1 MTTNAQLL
9 FNQIPKGEPTPETF
23 KYNTENKIDLEQKL
37 DNGAHIVKIICV
49 SLDPYM
55 RGRMRPAEVKSYSPA
70 FELHKPLTG
79 HGVGVVIRAAAD
91 SQYKVGDHVYGMVP
105 YQQFVLIPGQQ
116 KVDEESKKFLGP
128 QVGLRVIKNE
138 EGLPW
143 SAYIGAAGMPG
154 KTAFMAWKE
163 IADAKKGEV
172 AFISAGSGPVG
183 QMAIQLAKAD
193 GLKVISSAGSDEKVA
208 FLKELGADVAF
219 NCKLQSTSHKTDDA
233 KKIFA
238 EHGPID
244 VNWVNVGGKSFEE
257 ELEFMNMHGRLIGG
271 WISAYNGESYGVR
284 NLFQFVAKRLM
295 MRGFIVGDFEAS
307 LAVLQQ
313 NINAK
318 YVDDFYATIPK
329 KLAFG
334 DLKFKECKYDGL
346 ESAPK
351 AFLEMLAGKQSGGFG
366 KVFIQ
371 VAADDSH

>member
-1 MTTNAQLL
+1 MTTNAQLI

-23 KYNTENKIDLEQKL
+23 KYNTENTIDLEQKL

-105 YQQFVLIPGQQ
+105 YQQFVFYPGQQ

-219 NCKLQSTSHKTDDA
+219 NYKTEDA

-271 WISAYNGESYGVR
+271 WISAYNGESYGVK

-295 MRGFIVGDFEAS
+295 MRGFI
-307 LAVLQQ
+307 
-313 NINAK
+313 AK

-346 ESAPK
+346 ENAPK

-371 VAADDSH
+371 VAADDTD

>member
-1 MTTNAQLL
+1 MTTNAQLI
-9 FNQIPKGEPTPETF
+9 FNAIPKGEPTAETF
-23 KYNTENKIDLEQKL
+23 KFNTDNTIDLDQKL
-37 DNGAHIVKIICV
+37 ADGAYIIKIICV

-70 FELHKPLTG
+70 FDLHKPLTG
-79 HGVGVVIRAAAD
+79 HGVGVVVRAGASAGF
-91 SQYKVGDHVYGMVP
+91 KVGDHVYGMVP
-105 YQQFVLIPGQQ
+105 YQQYVFFPGEQ
-116 KVDEESKKFLGP
+116 KVDEETKKFLGP
-128 QVGLRVIKNE
+128 QSQLRVIKNE

-172 AFISAGSGPVG
+172 AFVSAGTGPVG
-183 QMAIQLAKAD
+183 QMVIQLAKAD

-208 FLKELGADVAF
+208 YLKELGADVAF
-219 NCKLQSTSHKTDDA
+219 NYKTDDA

-271 WISAYNGESYGVR
+271 WISGYNGESYGVK

-295 MRGFIVGDFEAS
+295 MRGFIVSDFEH
-307 LAVLQQ
+307 
-313 NINAK
+313 K
-318 YVDDFYATIPK
+318 YQDAFYATIPK

-334 DLKFKECKYDGL
+334 DYKFKECKYNGL

-351 AFLEMLAGKQSGGFG
+351 AFMDMLAGKQEGGFG

-371 VAADDSH
+371 VAADDTQ

>member
-9 FNQIPKGEPTPETF
+9 FNAIPKGEPTSDSF
-23 KYNTENKIDLEQKL
+23 KYDTSSTIDLEQEL
-37 DNGAHIVKIICV
+37 SNGASIVKLICV

-55 RGRMRPAEVKSYSPA
+55 RGRMRPAEIKSYSPA
-70 FELHKPLTG
+70 FELHKPITG
-79 HGVGVVIRAAAD
+79 HGIGVVIRAAAD
-91 SQYKVGDHVYGMVP
+91 SKYKVGDHVYGTVP
-105 YQQFVLIPGQQ
+105 YQQYLFVPGQQ
-116 KVDEESKKFLGP
+116 TVDEETKKFLGP
-128 QVGLRVIKNE
+128 QASLRVIKNE

-183 QMAIQLAKAD
+183 QMAIQMAKAD

-219 NCKLQSTSHKTDDA
+219 NYKTDDA

-257 ELEFMNMHGRLIGG
+257 ELEFMNLHGRIIGG
-271 WISAYNGESYGVR
+271 WISAYNGQSFGVR

-295 MRGFIVGDFEAS
+295 MRGFIVGDFET
-307 LAVLQQ
+307 
-313 NINAK
+313 K
-318 YVDDFYATIPK
+318 YVDEFYATIPK

-334 DLKFKECKYDGL
+334 DLKFKECKYTGL
-346 ESAPK
+346 ENAPK
-351 AFLEMLAGKQSGGFG
+351 AFLDMLAGKQSGGFG
-366 KVFIQ
+366 KVFVQIS
-371 VAADDSH
+371 DDDTA

>member
-9 FNQIPKGEPTPETF
+9 FNAIPKGEPTPETF
-23 KYNTENKIDLEQKL
+23 KYNTENTIDLEQKL
-37 DNGAHIVKIICV
+37 SDGACIVKVIVV

-79 HGVGVVIRAAAD
+79 HGVAVVIRAAED
-91 SQYKVGDHVYGMVP
+91 SKYKVGDHVYGVIP
-105 YQQFVLIPGQQ
+105 YQQYIFFPGEQ
-116 KVDEESKKFLGP
+116 KVDEETKKFLGP
-128 QVGLRVIKNE
+128 SPLRVIKNE

-163 IADAKKGEV
+163 IADAKKGET
-172 AFISAGSGPVG
+172 AFVSAGSGPVG
-183 QMAIQLAKAD
+183 QMVIQIAKAD
-193 GLKVISSAGSDEKVA
+193 GMKVISSAGSDDKVE

-219 NCKLQSTSHKTDDA
+219 NYKTTDA

-257 ELEFMNMHGRLIGG
+257 ELEFMNMHGRLIACG
-271 WISAYNGESYGVR
+271 WISAYNGESYGVK
-284 NLFQFVAKRLM
+284 NLFNFVAKRLM
-295 MRGFIVGDFEAS
+295 MRGFIVGDFEH
-307 LAVLQQ
+307 
-313 NINAK
+313 K
-318 YVDDFYATIPK
+318 YSDEFYKSIPK
-329 KLAFG
+329 KLAYG
-334 DLKFKECKYDGL
+334 DLKFKEVKYDGL
-346 ESAPK
+346 ENAPQ
-351 AFLEMLAGKQSGGFG
+351 AFLDMLRGQQKDGFG

-371 VAADDSH
+371 VASDDAH